1 MQNVMM
7 RMGLKVMSMNG
18 MMIKKTKQ
26 FVMQC
31 RACNNVMYS
40 MDSVF
45 CERCGSDFVVKV
57 SMTVDKKG
65 RVWFSKGA
73 KSAASLRDTKFSI
86 PKPKHE
92 AGVRRVDEK
101 LILREVSALAR

>member
-1 MQNVMM
+1 M
-7 RMGLKVMSMNG
+7 RESL

-73 KSAASLRDTKFSI
+73 KSAASLRGTKFSI